1 MQKAIWTPLWKLLIR
16 MTQQTSQTKKP
27 QVSLRQRALDYLS
40 KREYS
45 IAELAQKLSNVAKQY
60 ELDAEEIPE
69 ILADF
74 KKRNWVSDTRFTE
87 QILHAR
93 KSKFGSMRIA
103 HELREKGVSDEL
115 ISDAIE
121 DVKQDEL
128 SNAKAVWQ
136 KKFSNPPKTREEWAK
151 QARFLQSRGFSF
163 EIIKKVINEQ
173 KHDI

>member
-1 MQKAIWTPLWKLLIR
+1 
-16 MTQQTSQTKKP
+16 MTQQTNEKKKP
-27 QVSLRQRALDYLS
+27 QVSLRQRGLDYLA

-45 IAELAQKLSNVAKQY
+45 VAELAQKLNTVARQY
-60 ELDAEEIPE
+60 ELDADEIPE

-93 KSKFGSMRIA
+93 KSKFGSARIA

-115 ISDAIE
+115 ISEAVQ
-121 DVKQDEL
+121 DVKENEL
-128 SNAKAVWQ
+128 ANAKAVWR
-136 KKFSNPPKTREEWAK
+136 KKYDAPPSSREEWAK
-151 QARFLQSRGFSF
+151 QARFLQSRGFGF

-173 KHDI
+173 KDEI

>member
-1 MQKAIWTPLWKLLIR
+1 
-16 MTQQTSQTKKP
+16 MTQQINEKKKP
-27 QVSLRQRALDYLS
+27 QVSLRQRALDYLA

-45 IAELAQKLSNVAKQY
+45 VAELAQKLNTVARQY
-60 ELDAEEIPE
+60 ELDAEAIPE

-93 KSKFGSMRIA
+93 KSKFGSARIA

-115 ISDAIE
+115 ISEAVQN
-121 DVKQDEL
+121 VKENEL
-128 SNAKAVWQ
+128 TNAKAVWR
-136 KKFSNPPKTREEWAK
+136 KKYDAAPSSREEWAK
-151 QARFLQSRGFSF
+151 QARFLQSRGFGF

-173 KHDI
+173 EDEI

>member
-1 MQKAIWTPLWKLLIR
+1 MR
-16 MTQQTSQTKKP
+16 QQINNTKKP
-27 QVSLRQRALDYLS
+27 QVSLRQRALDYLA

-45 IAELAQKLSNVAKQY
+45 VAELAQKLNTVARQY
-60 ELDAEEIPE
+60 ELNADEIPE

-93 KSKFGSMRIA
+93 KSKFGSARIA

-115 ISDAIE
+115 ISEAVQ
-121 DVKQDEL
+121 DVKENEL
-128 SNAKAVWQ
+128 ANAKAVWR
-136 KKFSNPPKTREEWAK
+136 KKYDMPPASREEWAK
-151 QARFLQSRGFSF
+151 QARFLQSRGFGF

-173 KHDI
+173 EDEV

>member
-1 MQKAIWTPLWKLLIR
+1 
-16 MTQQTSQTKKP
+16 MTQQINGKKKP
-27 QVSLRQRALDYLS
+27 QVSLRQRGLDYLA

-45 IAELAQKLSNVAKQY
+45 VAELAQKLNTVARQY
-60 ELDAEEIPE
+60 ELDADEIPE

-93 KSKFGSMRIA
+93 KSKFGSARIA

-115 ISDAIE
+115 ISEAVQ
-121 DVKQDEL
+121 DVKENEL
-128 SNAKAVWQ
+128 ENAKAVWR
-136 KKFSNPPKTREEWAK
+136 KKYDAPPSSREEWAK
-151 QARFLQSRGFSF
+151 QARFLQSRGFGF

-173 KHDI
+173 KDEI

>member
-1 MQKAIWTPLWKLLIR
+1 
-16 MTQQTSQTKKP
+16 MTQQIKESRLEKKKP
-27 QVSLRQRALDYLS
+27 QVSLRQRALDYLA

-45 IAELAQKLSNVAKQY
+45 VAELAQKLNTVARQY
-60 ELDAEEIPE
+60 DLDADEIPE

-93 KSKFGSMRIA
+93 KSKFGSARIA

-115 ISDAIE
+115 ISEAVH
-121 DVKQDEL
+121 DVKENEL
-128 SNAKAVWQ
+128 ANAKTVWR
-136 KKFSNPPKTREEWAK
+136 KKYDAPPSSREEWAK
-151 QARFLQSRGFSF
+151 QARFLQSRGFGF

-173 KHDI
+173 EDEI

>member
-1 MQKAIWTPLWKLLIR
+1 
-16 MTQQTSQTKKP
+16 MTQQINEKKKP
-27 QVSLRQRALDYLS
+27 QVSLRQRALDYLA

-45 IAELAQKLSNVAKQY
+45 VAELAQKLNTVARQY
-60 ELDAEEIPE
+60 ELDADEIPE

-93 KSKFGSMRIA
+93 KSKFGSARIA

-115 ISDAIE
+115 ISEAVQ
-121 DVKQDEL
+121 DVKENEL
-128 SNAKAVWQ
+128 ANAKAVWR
-136 KKFSNPPKTREEWAK
+136 KKYDAPPSSREEWAK
-151 QARFLQSRGFSF
+151 QARFLQSRGFGF

-173 KHDI
+173 KDEI

>member
-1 MQKAIWTPLWKLLIR
+1 MTLLIKDK
-16 MTQQTSQTKKP
+16 KKP
-27 QVSLRQRALDYLS
+27 QVSLRQRALDYLA

-45 IAELAQKLSNVAKQY
+45 VAELAQKLNTVARQY
-60 ELDAEEIPE
+60 ELETEEIPE

-93 KSKFGSMRIA
+93 KSKFGSARIA

-115 ISDAIE
+115 ISEAVQ
-121 DVKQDEL
+121 DVKIDEL
-128 SNAKAVWQ
+128 ANAKAVWC
-136 KKFSNPPKTREEWAK
+136 KKYDAPPSSREEWAK
-151 QARFLQSRGFSF
+151 QARFLQSRGFGF

-173 KHDI
+173 EDEI

>member
-1 MQKAIWTPLWKLLIR
+1 
-16 MTQQTSQTKKP
+16 MTQQTNEKKKP
-27 QVSLRQRALDYLS
+27 QVSLRQRGLDYLA

-45 IAELAQKLSNVAKQY
+45 VAELVQKLNTVARQY
-60 ELDAEEIPE
+60 ELDADEIPE

-93 KSKFGSMRIA
+93 KSKFGSARIA

-115 ISDAIE
+115 ISEAVQ
-121 DVKQDEL
+121 DVKENEL
-128 SNAKAVWQ
+128 ANAKAVWR
-136 KKFSNPPKTREEWAK
+136 KKYDAPPSSREEWAK
-151 QARFLQSRGFSF
+151 QARFLQSRGFGF

-173 KHDI
+173 KDEI